1 VTFLIRLLVNVTQ
14 ILKLSRDRETK
25 LRTRLLWRR
34 NKISEVRP
42 IKVYSLARSSILV
55 ANSVLY
61 WQSRMDLRS
70 WVSDN
75 TIRFL
80 GAAHS
85 QVVEYIIA
93 VAQSAKSPDDLY
105 VKLSGAGFPSEAKG
119 FAENLFIKVP
129 QLRRETTT
137 TEKKAKQQES
147 VAFLKQNSSYKLLLE
162 PEEETSSE
170 LVLKEKKEKREKKS
184 KTRRRENA
192 DDQWASDEEEK
203 RARKRRREEYEE
215 TQRAKYEMELDE
227 EEQEEL
233 KRQDEQERDEF
244 AEKMKAKNKAEQERV
259 RLASCR
265 SANCDQMVEDRS
277 SETRNRRKLGD
288 DAAARAEAVPDLRK
302 ESRQQYLTKRQSQQI
317 EILKQ
322 QVHDDQVLWNNERL
336 TKREIRDIEKR
347 REALQIALERQ
358 NIDDGFDAYA
368 MPDEY
373 FTRQGKIDKKRRE
386 EVLTKRYHEPKS
398 ERYVTDGDQWEQY
411 QTKLAT
417 SQLATS
423 KTVQADEY
431 DYVFDDAQNV
441 SFIMDSTMA
450 GATSAERRKYEL
462 KLKEVEERAASI
474 EAVRKALPVYAYRD
488 ELVQAIKDHQILIVV
503 GETGSG
509 KTTQIPQFLYEEDFA
524 KDGKVIGCTQ
534 PRRVA
539 AMSVAARVAEE
550 MGKKLGSEVGYSIR
564 FEDATTPGKTMIK
577 YMTDG
582 MLLRQILSEPGLDS
596 YSVMMIDEAHERNLA
611 TDLLLGLLKDI
622 SRWRTDLKII
632 ISSAT
637 LDAQKFSDFFDNAPI
652 FMVPGRRY
660 DVDVF
665 YTESPESNYVTA
677 VLSTVFQIHISQ
689 PPGDILVFLTGQE
702 EIEACAENLTETCRK
717 LGSHI
722 TEMIIA
728 PIYAN
733 LPADQQAKIFEPTP
747 PNARKV
753 ILSTNI
759 AESSITVDQVAFVI
773 DTGFVKEN
781 HFNPRTGIES
791 LLVSPISKASAQ
803 QRAGRAGRTGKGS
816 CFRLYTKW
824 AYMSE
829 LQDSTTP
836 EIQRTNLSNTVLTLK
851 SLGINQLL
859 NFPFLDA
866 PHPETLMRALE
877 LLYALGALRD
887 DGELTKL
894 GRQMAEIPLDPKAS
908 KSIIAAG
915 KLGCVEE
922 VVSILSMLQEGPS
935 LFYRPKQQ
943 AMEADARHAHFSRG
957 GVGDHIALLNI
968 WNEFVEAEFSY
979 TWAREN
985 YLQIKSLNRVRDVRD
1000 QLVRLCERIEVDLSS
1015 SSDHVAI
1022 KKAITAGY
1030 FFNVGRL
1037 DRSGE
1042 SYHVAKNGGQQLYIH
1057 PSSSMFNV
1065 KPPPRFILYNE
1076 LVLTSKEYA
1085 RNVMEIQPGW
1095 LTEAAPHYYDR
1106 SLFEKKAMPKGKG
1119 LSKF

>member
-1 VTFLIRLLVNVTQ
+1 
-14 ILKLSRDRETK
+14 
-25 LRTRLLWRR
+25 
-34 NKISEVRP
+34 
-42 IKVYSLARSSILV
+42 
-55 ANSVLY
+55 
-61 WQSRMDLRS
+61 MDLRS

-75 TIRFL
+75 TIKFL
-80 GAAHS
+80 GAVDS
-85 QVVEYIIA
+85 TVVDYIIA
-93 VAQSAKSPDDLY
+93 EAQSAKSPDLLY
-105 VKLSGAGFPSEAKG
+105 NKLSGVGFPSGASGKE
-119 FAENLFIKVP
+119 FAENLFVKVP
-129 QLRRETTT
+129 RQRKHTVT
-137 TEKKAKQQES
+137 TEKKAKQKETT
-147 VAFLKQNSSYKLLLE
+147 AFIQQNSSYKLILE
-162 PEEETSSE
+162 PEEETP
-170 LVLKEKKEKREKKS
+170 VAPVRKEKKDKKEKKS
-184 KTRRRENA
+184 KTRRR
-192 DDQWASDEEEK
+192 DDGGDQWESDEEDK
-203 RARKRRREEYEE
+203 RVRKRRREEYEE
-215 TQRAKYEMELDE
+215 EQRAKYEATLDE
-227 EEQEEL
+227 EEQEDL
-233 KRQDEQERDEF
+233 KRQDERERDEF
-244 AEKMKAKNKAEQERV
+244 AEKMKEKDKASQRKV
-259 RLASCR
+259 PFGSR
-265 SANCDQMVEDRS
+265 SSTYRQVIEDRS
-277 SETRNRRKLGD
+277 SEARNLRNLAD
-288 DAAARAEAVPDLRK
+288 DAEGRVETLKGLRI
-302 ESRQQYLTKRQSQQI
+302 ESRQQYLVKRQAQQL
-317 EILKQ
+317 ELLKQ
-322 QVHDDQVLWNNERL
+322 QVHEDESIWSTQRL
-336 TKREIRDIEKR
+336 TKKEMEDIQQRKR
-347 REALQIALERQ
+347 ALQIALERQ
-358 NIDDGFDAYA
+358 NIDDGFDGYA

-373 FTRQGKIDKKRRE
+373 FTKQGKIDKKRRE
-386 EVLTKRYHEPKS
+386 EVLTKRYHESKQ

-417 SQLATS
+417 SQLAAS
-423 KTVQADEY
+423 KGPQADNYE
-431 DYVFDDAQNV
+431 YVFDDAQNV
-441 SFIMDSTMA
+441 SFIMDSTLP
-450 GATSAERRKYEL
+450 GATSKERRELEL
-462 KLKEVEERAASI
+462 KIKEAEQRVESI
-474 EAVRKALPVYAYRD
+474 DAVRKALPVYAFRE
-488 ELVQAIKDHQILIVV
+488 ELIQAIHNHQILIIV

-509 KTTQIPQFLYEEDFA
+509 KTTQIPQFLYEAGFS
-524 KDGKVIGCTQ
+524 KGGKVIGCTQ

-550 MGKKLGSEVGYSIR
+550 MGKKLGSEVGYTIR

-582 MLLRQILSEPGLDS
+582 MLLRQLLSEPGLDS

-611 TDLLLGLLKDI
+611 TDILLGLVKDI
-622 SRWRTDLKII
+622 SRWRTDLKIL

-637 LDAQKFSDFFDNAPI
+637 IDAQKFSEFFDDAPVFNI
-652 FMVPGRRY
+652 PGRRY
-660 DVDVF
+660 PVDIF
-665 YTESPESNYVTA
+665 FTESPESNYITA
-677 VLSTVFQIHISQ
+677 VLATVFQIHISQ
-689 PPGDILVFLTGQE
+689 PSGDILVFLTGQE

-717 LGSHI
+717 LGKKIS
-722 TEMIIA
+722 EMIIA

-733 LPADQQAKIFEPTP
+733 LPSDQQAKIFEPTP

-791 LLVSPISKASAQ
+791 LLVSPISKASAN

-816 CFRLYTKW
+816 CFRLYTRW
-824 AYMSE
+824 AYKSE

-859 NFPFLDA
+859 EFPFLDA
-866 PHPETLMRALE
+866 PHPDTLMRALE

-922 VVSILSMLQEGPS
+922 VLSILAMLQEGPS

-968 WNEFVEAEFSY
+968 WNEFVEAEFSFV
-979 TWAREN
+979 WAREN

-1000 QLVRLCERIEVDLSS
+1000 QLVRLCERIEVDLST
-1015 SSDHVAI
+1015 SSDHIAI

-1085 RNVMEIQPGW
+1085 RNVMEIQPAW
-1095 LTEAAPHYYDR
+1095 LTEAAPHYYDK
-1106 SLFEKKAMPKGKG
+1106 SVFEKKQMPRGKG
-1119 LSKF
+1119 LSKIH

>member
-1 VTFLIRLLVNVTQ
+1 
-14 ILKLSRDRETK
+14 
-25 LRTRLLWRR
+25 
-34 NKISEVRP
+34 
-42 IKVYSLARSSILV
+42 
-55 ANSVLY
+55 
-61 WQSRMDLRS
+61 MDLRS

-75 TIRFL
+75 TIKFL

-85 QVVEYIIA
+85 TVVDYIIA
-93 VAQSAKSPDDLY
+93 EAQSAKSPDVLFN
-105 VKLSGAGFPSEAKG
+105 KLAGVGFPSGGEG
-119 FAENLFIKVP
+119 RDFAESLFVKVP
-129 QLRRETTT
+129 RQRKHAVSVQKKVKEKET
-137 TEKKAKQQES
+137 S
-147 VAFLKQNSSYKLLLE
+147 AFIQKNSSYKLLLD
-162 PEEETSSE
+162 PEEETTQTPP
-170 LVLKEKKEKREKKS
+170 VQKERKDKKEKKS
-184 KTRRRENA
+184 KTRRRE
-192 DDQWASDEEEK
+192 DGEDQWASDEEDK

-215 TQRAKYEMELDE
+215 EQRAKYEAQFDE
-227 EEQEEL
+227 EEQEEM
-233 KRQDEQERDEF
+233 KRQDEKERDEF
-244 AEKMKAKNKAEQERV
+244 AEKMKAKDKAAQQKV
-259 RLASCR
+259 VLHGSSFAYT
-265 SANCDQMVEDRS
+265 QILEDRS
-277 SETRNRRKLGD
+277 LGNRNQRRLAD
-288 DAAARAEAVPDLRK
+288 DPVARAKEVSTLRV
-302 ESRQQYLTKRQSQQI
+302 ESRESYLIKRQQQQI
-317 EILKQ
+317 ELLKQ
-322 QVHDDQVLWNNERL
+322 QVADDEVLWRNERL
-336 TKREIRDIEKR
+336 TKREMEEIKQR
-347 REALQIALERQ
+347 REALRIALERQ
-358 NIDDGFDAYA
+358 NIDDGFDGYA

-373 FTRQGKIDKKRRE
+373 FTKQGKIDKKRRE
-386 EVLTKRYHEPKS
+386 EALTKRYHEPKN
-398 ERYVTDGDQWEQY
+398 EKYTTDGDQWEAL

-417 SQLATS
+417 SQLVAANKAS
-423 KTVQADEY
+423 RVDDYE
-431 DYVFDDAQNV
+431 YVFDDAQNV
-441 SFIMDSTMA
+441 PFVMDSTMP
-450 GATSAERRKYEL
+450 GATSAEQRQLEL
-462 KLKEVEERAASI
+462 KLKEAEQRVASI
-474 EAVRKALPVYAYRD
+474 DAVRKGLPVYAFRD
-488 ELVQAIKDHQILIVV
+488 ELLSAINDHQILIIV

-509 KTTQIPQFLYEEDFA
+509 KTTQIPQFLYEA
-524 KDGKVIGCTQ
+524 GYSKDGKVIGCTQ

-539 AMSVAARVAEE
+539 AMSVAARVSEE
-550 MGKKLGSEVGYSIR
+550 MGKKLGSEVGFTIR
-564 FEDATTPGKTMIK
+564 FEDQTTPGKTKIK

-582 MLLRQILSEPGLDS
+582 MLLRQLLSEPGLDS

-611 TDLLLGLLKDI
+611 TDILLGLLKDI
-622 SRWRTDLKII
+622 SRWRTDLKIL

-637 LDAQKFSDFFDNAPI
+637 LDAQKFADFFDGAPI
-652 FMVPGRRY
+652 FNIPGRRY
-660 DVDVF
+660 PVDVF

-689 PPGDILVFLTGQE
+689 PAGDILVFLTGQE

-717 LGSHI
+717 LGSKI
-722 TEMIIA
+722 SEMIIA

-733 LPADQQAKIFEPTP
+733 LPSDQQAKIFEPTP

-759 AESSITVDQVAFVI
+759 AESSITVDQVAYVI

-791 LLVSPISKASAQ
+791 LLVSPISKASAN
-803 QRAGRAGRTGKGS
+803 QRAGRAGRTGKGN

-859 NFPFLDA
+859 EFPFLDA
-866 PHPETLMRALE
+866 PHPESLMRALE

-894 GRQMAEIPLDPKAS
+894 GRQMAELPLDPKAS
-908 KSIIAAG
+908 KAIIAAG

-922 VVSILSMLQEGPS
+922 VLSILAMLQEGPS

-968 WNEFVEAEFSY
+968 WNEFVESEYSFV
-979 TWAREN
+979 WAREN

-1000 QLVRLCERIEVDLSS
+1000 QLVRLCERIEIDLSS
-1015 SSDHVAI
+1015 SEDHVAI
-1022 KKAITAGY
+1022 RKAITAGY
-1030 FFNVGRL
+1030 FFNVGKV

-1057 PSSSMFNV
+1057 PSSSMFHV

-1085 RNVMEIQPGW
+1085 RNVMEIEPGW
-1095 LTEAAPHYYDR
+1095 LTEAAPHYYDK
-1106 SLFEKKAMPKGKG
+1106 SIFEKKAMPKGRG
-1119 LSKF
+1119 LSKM

>member
-1 VTFLIRLLVNVTQ
+1 
-14 ILKLSRDRETK
+14 
-25 LRTRLLWRR
+25 
-34 NKISEVRP
+34 
-42 IKVYSLARSSILV
+42 
-55 ANSVLY
+55 
-61 WQSRMDLRS
+61 MDLRS

-75 TIRFL
+75 TIKFL
-80 GAAHS
+80 GAVDS
-85 QVVEYIIA
+85 TVVDYIIA
-93 VAQSAKSPDDLY
+93 EAQSAKSPDLLY
-105 VKLSGAGFPSEAKG
+105 NKLSAVGFPSGADGKG
-119 FAENLFIKVP
+119 FADSLFIKVP
-129 QLRRETTT
+129 RQRKPSLPS
-137 TEKKAKQQES
+137 EKKAKTTALIQQN
-147 VAFLKQNSSYKLLLE
+147 ASYKLLLD
-162 PEEETSSE
+162 PEEETN
-170 LVLKEKKEKREKKS
+170 VAPVKKEKKEKKEKKS
-184 KTRRRENA
+184 KTRRRE
-192 DDQWASDEEEK
+192 DDEDQWASDEDEK

-215 TQRAKYEMELDE
+215 EQRHKYEATLDD

-233 KRQDEQERDEF
+233 NRQDERERDEF
-244 AEKMKAKNKAEQERV
+244 AEKMKAKDKAVQEKV
-259 RLASCR
+259 RPYSITLSHGK
-265 SANCDQMVEDRS
+265 VIEDRS
-277 SETRNRRKLGD
+277 SETRNRRNLAE
-288 DAAARAEAVPDLRK
+288 DANARAEAMPDLRK
-302 ESRQQYLTKRQSQQI
+302 ESRQQYLVKRQAQQI
-317 EILKQ
+317 ELLKL
-322 QVHDDQVLWNNERL
+322 QVHEDEVLWANQRL
-336 TKREIRDIEKR
+336 TR
-347 REALQIALERQ
+347 REVDDIQQRKETLRLALERQ
-358 NIDDGFDAYA
+358 NIDDGFDGYA

-373 FTRQGKIDKKRRE
+373 FTKQGKIDKKRRE
-386 EVLTKRYHEPKS
+386 EVLTKRYHESKN

-417 SQLATS
+417 SQLAPGRAIH
-423 KTVQADEY
+423 VDNYE
-431 DYVFDDAQNV
+431 YVFDEAQNV
-441 SFIMDSTMA
+441 SFIMDTTMP
-450 GATSAERRKYEL
+450 GATSAERRQLEL
-462 KLKEVEERAASI
+462 KLKEAEQRVASI
-474 EAVRKALPVYAYRD
+474 DAVRKALPVYAFRD
-488 ELVQAIKDHQILIVV
+488 QLIQAIHDHQILIVV

-509 KTTQIPQFLYEEDFA
+509 KTTQIPQFLYESGFS
-524 KDGKVIGCTQ
+524 KGGKVIGCTQ

-539 AMSVAARVAEE
+539 AMSVAARVSEE
-550 MGKKLGSEVGYSIR
+550 MGKKLGSEVGYTIR

-582 MLLRQILSEPGLDS
+582 MLLRQLLSEPGLDS

-611 TDLLLGLLKDI
+611 TDILLGLLKDI

-637 LDAQKFSDFFDNAPI
+637 LDAQKFADFFYGAPI
-652 FMVPGRRY
+652 FMIPGRRY
-660 DVDVF
+660 PVDIF

-677 VLSTVFQIHISQ
+677 VLATVFQIHISQ

-717 LGSHI
+717 LGNKIS
-722 TEMIIA
+722 EMIIA

-733 LPADQQAKIFEPTP
+733 LPSDQQAKIFEPTP

-859 NFPFLDA
+859 EFPFLDP
-866 PHPETLMRALE
+866 PHPDTLMRALE

-922 VVSILSMLQEGPS
+922 VLSILAMLQEGPS

-943 AMEADARHAHFSRG
+943 AMEADARHSHFSRG

-968 WNEFVEAEFSY
+968 WNEFVEADFSFS
-979 TWAREN
+979 WAREN

-1000 QLVRLCERIEVDLSS
+1000 QLVRLCERIEVDLSA
-1015 SSDHVAI
+1015 SSDYIAI

-1095 LTEAAPHYYDR
+1095 LTEAAPHYYDK
-1106 SLFEKKAMPKGKG
+1106 SVFEKKAMPRGKG
-1119 LSKF
+1119 SVR

>member
-1 VTFLIRLLVNVTQ
+1 
-14 ILKLSRDRETK
+14 
-25 LRTRLLWRR
+25 
-34 NKISEVRP
+34 
-42 IKVYSLARSSILV
+42 
-55 ANSVLY
+55 
-61 WQSRMDLRS
+61 MDLRS

-85 QVVEYIIA
+85 TVVDYIIA
-93 VAQSAKSPDDLY
+93 EAQSAKSPETLFT
-105 VKLSGAGFPSEAKG
+105 KLSGVGFPSDNEG
-119 FAENLFIKVP
+119 RTFAENLFVKVP
-129 QLRRETTT
+129 RQRKPGAA
-137 TEKKAKQQES
+137 TEKKTKQRGD
-147 VAFLKQNSSYKLLLE
+147 AALRAQNSSYKLLLE
-162 PEEETSSE
+162 PDEEAAPAP
-170 LVLKEKKEKREKKS
+170 VVKALKEKKEKKAKVRKRTEG
-184 KTRRRENA
+184 E
-192 DDQWASDEEEK
+192 DQWASDEEDK
-203 RARKRRREEYEE
+203 RVRKRRREEYEE
-215 TQRAKYEMELDE
+215 EQRMKYETELNE
-227 EEQEEL
+227 EEQEAL
-233 KRQDEQERDEF
+233 RLQDEKERDEF
-244 AEKMKAKNKAEQERV
+244 AEKMKEKDNTESAKV
-259 RLASCR
+259 FSR
-265 SANCDQMVEDRS
+265 SSYAYSQAVEDRS
-277 SETRNRRKLGD
+277 SELKNRRNLAD
-288 DAAARAEAVPDLRK
+288 DAVARAKALPDLRI
-302 ESRQQYLTKRQSQQI
+302 ESRQQYLVKRQAQQL
-317 EILKQ
+317 ELLKQ
-322 QVHDDQVLWNNERL
+322 QVRDDEILWQNERL
-336 TKREIRDIEKR
+336 TKRER
-347 REALQIALERQ
+347 REIQERKEALRIALERQ
-358 NIDDGFDAYA
+358 DIDDGFDGYA

-373 FTRQGKIDKKRRE
+373 FTKQGKIDKQRRE
-386 EVLTKRYHEPKS
+386 QVLTKRYNESKN
-398 ERYVTDGDQWEQY
+398 EKYVTDGDQWEQY

-417 SQLATS
+417 SQIAS
-423 KTVQADEY
+423 KPSQADDY

-441 SFIMDSTMA
+441 PFIMDSTMP
-450 GATSAERRKYEL
+450 GATSAEQRQLEIKI
-462 KLKEVEERAASI
+462 KEAEERVASI
-474 EAVRKALPVYAYRD
+474 DAVRKALPVYAFRD
-488 ELVQAIKDHQILIVV
+488 ELIQAVHDHQILIIV

-509 KTTQIPQFLYEEDFA
+509 KTTQIPQFLHESGYTR
-524 KDGKVIGCTQ
+524 DGKMIGCTQ

-539 AMSVAARVAEE
+539 AMSVAARVSEE
-550 MGKKLGSEVGYSIR
+550 IGKKLGSEVGYTIR
-564 FEDATTPGKTMIK
+564 FEDNTTPGKTKIK

-582 MLLRQILSEPGLDS
+582 MLLRQLLSEPGLDS

-611 TDLLLGLLKDI
+611 TDILLGLLKDI
-622 SRWRTDLKII
+622 SRWRTDLKIL

-637 LDAQKFSDFFDNAPI
+637 LDAQKFADFFDGAPI
-652 FMVPGRRY
+652 FNIPGRRY
-660 DVDVF
+660 PVEIF

-689 PPGDILVFLTGQE
+689 GVGDILVFLTGQE

-717 LGSHI
+717 LGNKI
-722 TEMIIA
+722 AEMIIA

-733 LPADQQAKIFEPTP
+733 LPSDQQAKIFEPTP

-851 SLGINQLL
+851 SLGISDLL
-859 NFPFLDA
+859 NFPFLDP
-866 PHPETLMRALE
+866 PHPDTLMRALE

-894 GRQMAEIPLDPKAS
+894 GRQMAEIPVDPKAS

-922 VVSILSMLQEGPS
+922 VLSILSMLQEGPS
-935 LFYRPKQQ
+935 IFYRPKQQ

-957 GVGDHIALLNI
+957 AVGDHIALLNI
-968 WNEFVEAEFSY
+968 WNEFVEADFSFV
-979 TWAREN
+979 WAREN

-1015 SSDHVAI
+1015 SSDYVAI

-1042 SYHVAKNGGQQLYIH
+1042 SYHIAKNGGQQLYIH
-1057 PSSSMFNV
+1057 PSSSMFHV

-1095 LTEAAPHYYDR
+1095 LTEAAPHYYDK
-1106 SLFEKKAMPKGKG
+1106 SVFEKKAMPKGKG
-1119 LSKF
+1119 LGKI

>member
-1 VTFLIRLLVNVTQ
+1 
-14 ILKLSRDRETK
+14 
-25 LRTRLLWRR
+25 
-34 NKISEVRP
+34 
-42 IKVYSLARSSILV
+42 
-55 ANSVLY
+55 
-61 WQSRMDLRS
+61 MDIRS

-75 TIRFL
+75 TIKFL
-80 GAAHS
+80 GAVDS
-85 QVVEYIIA
+85 TVVDYIIA
-93 VAQSAKSPDDLY
+93 EAQSAKSPDVLY
-105 VKLSGAGFPSEAKG
+105 DKLSGVGFPSGASGKE

-129 QLRRETTT
+129 RQRKHTLTTD
-137 TEKKAKQQES
+137 KKAKQKETA
-147 VAFLKQNSSYKLLLE
+147 AFIQQNSSYKLILE
-162 PEEETSSE
+162 PEEETP
-170 LVLKEKKEKREKKS
+170 VAPVRKEKKDKKEKKS
-184 KTRRRENA
+184 KTRRREDG
-192 DDQWASDEEEK
+192 DDQWASDEEDK
-203 RARKRRREEYEE
+203 RVRKRRREEYEE
-215 TQRAKYEMELDE
+215 EQRAKYEATLDE

-233 KRQDEQERDEF
+233 KRQDERERDEF
-244 AEKMKAKNKAEQERV
+244 AEKMKEKDKAAQQKV
-259 RLASCR
+259 PSGSR
-265 SANCDQMVEDRS
+265 SSTYRQVVEDRS
-277 SETRNRRKLGD
+277 SETRNRRNLAEDSK
-288 DAAARAEAVPDLRK
+288 ARAEALPDLRIQ
-302 ESRQQYLTKRQSQQI
+302 SRQQYLVKRQAQQL
-317 EILKQ
+317 ELLKL
-322 QVHDDQVLWNNERL
+322 QVREDESIWSTQRL
-336 TKREIRDIEKR
+336 TKKEMEEIQQRKR
-347 REALQIALERQ
+347 ALQIALERQ
-358 NIDDGFDAYA
+358 NIDDGFDGYA

-373 FTRQGKIDKKRRE
+373 FTKQGKIDKKRRE
-386 EVLTKRYHEPKS
+386 EVLTKRYHEHKN
-398 ERYVTDGDQWEQY
+398 EKYVADGDQWEQY

-417 SQLATS
+417 SQLAAS
-423 KTVQADEY
+423 KGSQADNYE
-431 DYVFDDAQNV
+431 YVFDDAQNV
-441 SFIMDSTMA
+441 SFIMDSTLP
-450 GATSAERRKYEL
+450 GATSKERRELEL
-462 KLKEVEERAASI
+462 KLKEAEKRVESI
-474 EAVRKALPVYAYRD
+474 DAVRKALPVYAFRD
-488 ELVQAIKDHQILIVV
+488 QLIQAIHDHQILIIV

-509 KTTQIPQFLYEEDFA
+509 KTTQIPQFLYEAGFS
-524 KDGKVIGCTQ
+524 KGGKTIGCTQ

-550 MGKKLGSEVGYSIR
+550 MGKKLGSEVGYTIR

-582 MLLRQILSEPGLDS
+582 MLLRQLLSEPGLDS

-611 TDLLLGLLKDI
+611 TDILLGLLKDI
-622 SRWRTDLKII
+622 SRWRTDLKIL

-637 LDAQKFSDFFDNAPI
+637 LDAQKFAEFFDDAPVFNI
-652 FMVPGRRY
+652 PGRRY
-660 DVDVF
+660 PVDIF
-665 YTESPESNYVTA
+665 YTESPESNYITA
-677 VLSTVFQIHISQ
+677 VLATVFQIHISQ

-717 LGSHI
+717 LGKKIS
-722 TEMIIA
+722 EMIIA

-733 LPADQQAKIFEPTP
+733 LPSDQQAKIFEPTP

-791 LLVSPISKASAQ
+791 LLVSPISKASAN

-859 NFPFLDA
+859 EFPFLDA
-866 PHPETLMRALE
+866 PHPDTLMRALE

-922 VVSILSMLQEGPS
+922 VLSILAMLQEGPS

-968 WNEFVEAEFSY
+968 WNEFVESDFSFA
-979 TWAREN
+979 WAREN

-1095 LTEAAPHYYDR
+1095 LTEAAPHYYDK
-1106 SLFEKKAMPKGKG
+1106 SVFEKKQMPRGKG
-1119 LSKF
+1119 LSRI

>member
-1 VTFLIRLLVNVTQ
+1 
-14 ILKLSRDRETK
+14 
-25 LRTRLLWRR
+25 
-34 NKISEVRP
+34 
-42 IKVYSLARSSILV
+42 
-55 ANSVLY
+55 
-61 WQSRMDLRS
+61 MDLHT

-75 TIRFL
+75 TIKFL
-80 GAAHS
+80 GAADS
-85 QVVEYIIA
+85 TIVDYIIA
-93 VAQSAKSPDDLY
+93 EAQTAKSPDALYNKLSGFGFQGEGGNKFAEDLY
-105 VKLSGAGFPSEAKG
+105 VK
-119 FAENLFIKVP
+119 VP
-129 QLRRETTT
+129 RQRKHSVSTEKSKHRETT
-137 TEKKAKQQES
+137 KLIKQS
-147 VAFLKQNSSYKLLLE
+147 SSYSLLLE
-162 PEEETSSE
+162 PDEETPAPK
-170 LVLKEKKEKREKKS
+170 LKEKKPKSEKKT
-184 KTRRRENA
+184 KVRRRE
-192 DDQWASDEEEK
+192 DTEDQWASDEEDK
-203 RARKRRREEYEE
+203 QARKRRREQYEDE
-215 TQRAKYEMELDE
+215 QRAKYDDE
-227 EEQEEL
+227 EMDEDEKEAL
-233 KRQDEQERDEF
+233 KLQDERERDEF
-244 AEKMKAKNKAEQERV
+244 AEKMKEKD
-259 RLASCR
+259 LAAQRKVHRQSSR
-265 SANCDQMVEDRS
+265 HTNPQVVEDRS
-277 SETRNRRKLGD
+277 SAARKRGNLAD
-288 DAAARAEAVPDLRK
+288 DAVSRSQALPDLRV
-302 ESRQQYLTKRQSQQI
+302 ESRQQYLVKRQAQQL
-317 EILKQ
+317 ELLKQ
-322 QVHDDQVLWNNERL
+322 QVRDDEILWRNEKL
-336 TKREIRDIEKR
+336 TKREMQEIQDRK
-347 REALQIALERQ
+347 EALRIALERQ
-358 NIDDGFDAYA
+358 NIDDGYDGYA

-373 FTRQGKIDKKRRE
+373 FTKQGKIDKKRRE
-386 EVLTKRYHEPKS
+386 EVLTKRYHETKT
-398 ERYVTDGDQWEQY
+398 EKYVTDGDQWEEY

-417 SQLATS
+417 SHLVATE
-423 KTVQADEY
+423 KVLQADQYE
-431 DYVFDDAQNV
+431 YVFDDAQNV
-441 SFIMDSTMA
+441 PFILDSMLP
-450 GATSAERRKYEL
+450 GATSKERNEYE
-462 KLKEVEERAASI
+462 KRIAEVEKRVNEIDAT
-474 EAVRKALPVYAYRD
+474 RKALPVYAYKD
-488 ELVQAIKDHQILIVV
+488 QLVQAIKDHQILIIV

-509 KTTQIPQFLYEEDFA
+509 KTTQIPQFLLDDFA
-524 KDGKVIGCTQ
+524 KDGKIVGCTQ

-550 MGKKLGSEVGYSIR
+550 MGVKLGSEVGYTIR
-564 FEDATTPGKTMIK
+564 FEDATTPGKTVIK

-582 MLLRQILSEPGLDS
+582 MLLRQLLSEPGLDS

-611 TDLLLGLLKDI
+611 TDILLGLLKDI
-622 SRWRTDLKII
+622 SRWRTDLKIL

-637 LDAQKFSDFFDNAPI
+637 LDAQKFSDFFDDAPI
-652 FMVPGRRY
+652 FNIPGRRY
-660 DVDVF
+660 PVDIF

-689 PPGDILVFLTGQE
+689 GPGDVLVFLTGQE

-717 LGSHI
+717 LGKKI
-722 TEMIIA
+722 AEMIIA

-733 LPADQQAKIFEPTP
+733 LPSEQQAKIFEPTP
-747 PNARKV
+747 PGARKV

-791 LLVSPISKASAQ
+791 LLVSPISKASAN

-859 NFPFLDA
+859 DFPFLDA
-866 PHPETLMRALE
+866 PHPDTLMRALE

-894 GRQMAEIPLDPKAS
+894 GRQMAEIPLDPKSS
-908 KSIIAAG
+908 KCIIAAG

-922 VVSILSMLQEGPS
+922 VLSILAMLQEGPS

-957 GVGDHIALLNI
+957 GVGDHITLLNI
-968 WNEFVEAEFSY
+968 WNEFVEAEYSFH
-979 TWAREN
+979 WAREN
-985 YLQIKSLNRVRDVRD
+985 YFQIKSLNRVRDVRD
-1000 QLVRLCERIEVDLSS
+1000 QLVRLCERIEVDISS

-1057 PSSSMFNV
+1057 PSSSMFHV

-1085 RNVMEIQPGW
+1085 RNVMEIKPEW
-1095 LTEAAPHYYDR
+1095 LTEAAPHYYDK
-1106 SLFEKKAMPKGKG
+1106 SVFEKKSMPKGKG
-1119 LSKF
+1119 LSAT